1 MTPREFLYSLER
13 FGIKLGLDNIRVLL
27 TKLDQP
33 HERYPSVHVAGTNG
47 KGSVVAMLDAMLSA
61 AGLHTGRYTS
71 PHLIDLNERFLH
83 DHAPIPNEEL
93 DAILARLQQI
103 AEPMAPPP
111 TFFEMATAAAF
122 AWFDERDVDVALIE
136 TGMGGR
142 FDATNAVVPV
152 IAVITNISLE
162 HTKHL
167 GTTVEKI
174 AYEKAGIL
182 KQSIPFVL
190 GEQAPGPREV
200 ILGIAAGLAATPWIL
215 GRDFNYAVDGTGW
228 DTRFTYQSENLL
240 LKDIKLGLPG
250 SYQGEN
256 AALAVATAEI
266 LQRRWSALTSEVI
279 ARGLRDARW
288 PCRLEQ
294 VLDSPR
300 VIIDVA
306 HNAAGAQRL
315 AEEMPR
321 CIACVA
327 VSGDKDGA
335 AILRAVQPIAER
347 LILTCFTNARSMT
360 VEQLCRAADDMAH
373 ETAPDLPRA
382 IEAGLRLAQEMNL
395 PLLITGSIFA
405 AGEAREYLIR
415 HHGAAPLTF

>member
-13 FGIKLGLDNIRVLL
+13 FGIKLGLDNIRALL
-27 TKLDQP
+27 AKLGQP

-47 KGSVVAMLDAMLSA
+47 KGSVVAMLDAILCA

-83 DHAPIPNEEL
+83 ERAPIPDAEL
-93 DAILARLQQI
+93 DAVLARLQHI
-103 AEPMAPPP
+103 AEAMAPPP

-122 AWFDERDVDVALIE
+122 AWFAQRDVDAALVE

-142 FDATNAVVPV
+142 YDATNVVVPMV
-152 IAVITNISLE
+152 AVITNISLE
-162 HTKHL
+162 HTRYL

-190 GEQAPGPREV
+190 GERAPGPSKV
-200 ILGIAAGLAATPWIL
+200 ILDIADGLAATPWIL
-215 GRDFNYAVDGTGW
+215 GRDFTYTIEGTGW
-228 DTRFTYQSENLL
+228 DTRFTYQSENLS
-240 LKDIKLGLPG
+240 LKDIRLGLPG

-266 LQRRWSALTSEVI
+266 LQARWSALTDEVI
-279 ARGLRDARW
+279 EQGLRDARW

-300 VIIDVA
+300 VVIDVA

-321 CIACVA
+321 CVAIVA
-327 VSGDKDGA
+327 VSSDKDGS
-335 AILRAVQPIAER
+335 AILRAAE
-347 LILTCFTNARSMT
+347 
-360 VEQLCRAADDMAH
+360 DMPH
-373 ETAPDLPRA
+373 ETALDLPRA
-382 IEAGLRLAQEMNL
+382 IEAGLRQAREMNL
-395 PLLITGSIFA
+395 PVLVTGSIFA
-405 AGEAREYLIR
+405 AGEARDYLIR
-415 HHGAAPLTF
+415 HHGAAPLKF